1 MPAKH
6 SPQAAGAGHK
16 PSPKEEKPGR
26 LKPPKKPGR
35 AYLRRLLSERNQYP
49 DRAAQFDH
57 EIRRTFERTVAI
69 MMLDMSGFSRLADKH
84 GIIHYLAMIEQMEG
98 TARPA
103 VKSNHGTVIKQEA
116 DNLLAMF
123 GNPVDALEAALDIFR
138 AFEAINTVLPD
149 ERDIHGAMGIGY
161 GETLVIGDEDLFGN
175 EMNLACKLG
184 EDIAVKGQ
192 ILLTPAAF
200 NALPPGRYEFRL
212 EEIKIS
218 GLDVQYFQLEKPL
231 RPIEKK

>member
-1 MPAKH
+1 MPERK
-6 SPQAAGAGHK
+6 AA
-16 PSPKEEKPGR
+16 
-26 LKPPKKPGR
+26 PKKPGR

-49 DRAAQFDH
+49 DRARELDQ
-57 EIRRTFERTVAI
+57 EVRRIFERTVA
-69 MMLDMSGFSRLADKH
+69 MLMLDMSGFSRLADKH

-103 VKSNHGTVIKQEA
+103 VKSNHGRVVKQEA

-138 AFEAINTVLPD
+138 AFEAVNTVLPD
-149 ERDIHGAMGIGY
+149 SRDIYGAIGIGY

-184 EDIAVKGQ
+184 EDVAVKGQ
-192 ILLTPAAF
+192 ILLTPAAY
-200 NALPPGRYEFRL
+200 NALPPGRYEFSVQETTIGGREIQYFRL
-212 EEIKIS
+212 EKN
-218 GLDVQYFQLEKPL
+218 L
-231 RPIEKK
+231 RGVAKS

>member
-1 MPAKH
+1 MPERK
-6 SPQAAGAGHK
+6 AA
-16 PSPKEEKPGR
+16 
-26 LKPPKKPGR
+26 PKKPGR

-49 DRAAQFDH
+49 DRARALDQ
-57 EIRRTFERTVAI
+57 EIRRVFERAVA
-69 MMLDMSGFSRLADKH
+69 MLMLDMSGFSRLAEKH

-103 VKSNHGTVIKQEA
+103 VKSNHGRVVKQEA

-138 AFEAINTVLPD
+138 AFEAVNTVLPD
-149 ERDIHGAMGIGY
+149 SRDIYGAIGIGY

-184 EDIAVKGQ
+184 EDVAVKGQ
-192 ILLTPAAF
+192 ILLTPAAY
-200 NALPPGRYEFRL
+200 NALPPGRYEFSVQETTIGGR
-212 EEIKIS
+212 E
-218 GLDVQYFQLEKPL
+218 VQYFRLEKTL
-231 RPIEKK
+231 RGVTKS